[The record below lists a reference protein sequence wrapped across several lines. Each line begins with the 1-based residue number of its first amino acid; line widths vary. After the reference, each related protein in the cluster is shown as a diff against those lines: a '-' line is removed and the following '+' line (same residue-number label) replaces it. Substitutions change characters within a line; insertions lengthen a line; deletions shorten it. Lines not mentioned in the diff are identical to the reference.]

1 MIGDLN
7 SGIKQFITVSRAGL
21 YWRLYSFLSGRGLD
35 ARNKVHRALTW
46 CWASINEEKK
56 HVMTKEE
63 LVAAPKRAI

>member
-1 MIGDLN
+1 MIVDLN

-35 ARNKVHRALTW
+35 ARNKVHRTLTW

-56 HVMTKEE
+56 HLMTEE
-63 LVAAPKRAI
+63 EIVAAPGRAI